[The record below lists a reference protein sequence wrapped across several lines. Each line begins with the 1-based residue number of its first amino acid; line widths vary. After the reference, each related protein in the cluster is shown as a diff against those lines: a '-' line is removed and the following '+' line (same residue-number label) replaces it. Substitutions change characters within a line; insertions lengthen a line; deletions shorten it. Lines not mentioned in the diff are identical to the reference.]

1 GLIPQVDDLDQATP
15 KQRGIAL
22 DELAQQFVAA
32 DYDLQWLIEGICK
45 SRVYQRQSA
54 TAEKPAEDSPLSTRR
69 PLKAL
74 SPEQVFD
81 SLEQAMMLPVGAK
94 DGESARYNGQR
105 GVLIQRL
112 SEASSDSPD
121 QFRAGIPQALMLMN
135 GLLVSTGTD
144 LDDSRTLRAVVEA
157 PF

>member
-1 GLIPQVDDLDQATP
+1 
-15 KQRGIAL
+15 
-22 DELAQQFVAA
+22 
-32 DYDLQWLIEGICK
+32 
-45 SRVYQRQSA
+45 
-54 TAEKPAEDSPLSTRR
+54 
-69 PLKAL
+69 

-81 SLEQAMMLPVGAK
+81 SLEQALMLPVGAK

-144 LDDSRTLRAVVEA
+144 LDDSRTPRAVVEA
-157 PF
+157 PFMEPAQKVETLYLASLTRKPEANELERMLAHIQGRPDKEEQRRAYVDIYWALLNSPEFVLSR